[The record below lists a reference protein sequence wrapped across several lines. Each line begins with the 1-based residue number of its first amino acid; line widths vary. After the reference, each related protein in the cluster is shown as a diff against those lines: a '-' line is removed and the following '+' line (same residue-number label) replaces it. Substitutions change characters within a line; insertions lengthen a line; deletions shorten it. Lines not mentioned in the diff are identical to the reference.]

1 MGAERRVMGPEEVTK
16 DVWKDGG
23 KQTGFQ
29 KATKGQEACSTERM
43 ARDCRLE
50 A

>member
-23 KQTGFQ
+23 NRISKGNKRPRGLLHRENGKGLQT
-29 KATKGQEACSTERM
+29 
-43 ARDCRLE
+43 
-50 A
+50 